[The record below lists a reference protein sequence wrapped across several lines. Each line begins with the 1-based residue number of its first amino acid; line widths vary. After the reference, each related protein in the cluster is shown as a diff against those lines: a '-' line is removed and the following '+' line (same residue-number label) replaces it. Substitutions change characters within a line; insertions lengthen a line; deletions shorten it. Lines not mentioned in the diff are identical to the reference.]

1 MERIKNLFI
10 TTIVLASLVFFSCSG
25 PQIKEQRSTG
35 VYHPVKKGETLYSI
49 ARVYNIDLQELAR
62 INGIEDVSVLK
73 EGTVLFIP
81 EAKHVIEDV
90 MTSSR
95 TPEND
100 STKKTETISP
110 KVAKPA
116 VKQSHPPQNVTED
129 SPGDKTRIETANKNF
144 IWPVQGTVKTNFGR
158 QPNKT
163 YHNWIKIVAPEGT
176 KVKAAAVGIIIFSS
190 QLKDYG
196 HTVIIR
202 HEKDFTTVY
211 THLKEKFVKTDQS
224 VKQGDIIAI
233 VGEKDE
239 SGAAYINFE
248 IRIKGK
254 ASNPLLFLP

>member
-1 MERIKNLFI
+1 MFRN
-10 TTIVLASLVFFSCSG
+10 S
-25 PQIKEQRSTG
+25 EQQ
-35 VYHPVKKGETLYSI
+35 
-49 ARVYNIDLQELAR
+49 A
-62 INGIEDVSVLK
+62 
-73 EGTVLFIP
+73 
-81 EAKHVIEDV
+81 
-90 MTSSR
+90 
-95 TPEND
+95 
-100 STKKTETISP
+100 ETISP